1 MKRHFYILIA
11 GALLLVVQAC
21 NNTKDVETKLHKA
34 DVYMDEHPELAL
46 EVLESIDTYAL
57 TTRETQAKYALLY
70 SMALDKNYIDV
81 TNDSIIAPA
90 IAYYK
95 NHGSSD
101 DKLKVNYYWGRIA
114 MNAGEYENAISRFII
129 AEQYADKTSDKIAV
143 GRLYK
148 AQTIVYQYCYDTDAM
163 IDAAG
168 RTASVYME
176 LGDTTR
182 YITSIFDQIAGF
194 LNESDTTSVR
204 QSLEHIKGYWP
215 SMTELQKSQYYA
227 NQIILNGYTSPMSL
241 PNLLDRYEKE
251 SDDHLVQWL
260 AVAKAYY
267 TCEDYYK
274 AKEALDKYDYYGGS
288 QNDTYSWISG
298 LIYEALGD
306 SLQAMHSY
314 KAYIEQTDD
323 KLGYLLEADI
333 RFIKERYETQIK
345 IARSNYILIVLALC
359 AVILLLSSLLVV
371 TRIKR
376 IKRDRNIAEEKLK
389 LELRA
394 IEAEQIA
401 EKIRHEEEMKNTKA
415 EIDKYVIMYNAA
427 LSEIDNL
434 NDALKNNTLDR
445 TIKNLIAERLSL
457 LNKFIASNMTP
468 NFSVDAAEEL
478 KSLMRDKNYFI
489 ESTRISFLIEHPK
502 FITYLKKKGLS
513 DGEIGYCCLYAMG
526 LKGKDISAY
535 MGNGHYKLSSA
546 IRKKFGLSE
555 HDTNLDIFLREILA
569 ETIN

>member
-11 GALLLVVQAC
+11 VALLLVVQAC
-21 NNTKDVETKLHKA
+21 NNTKDVEAELHRA

-46 EVLESIDTYAL
+46 EALEAIDTGAL

-215 SMTELQKSQYYA
+215 SMTELQKSQFYA

-251 SDDHLVQWL
+251 SNDHLIQWL

-267 TCEDYYK
+267 TCEDYDK
-274 AKEALDKYDYYGGS
+274 AKEAIDKYDYYGGL
-288 QNDTYSWISG
+288 QNDTYFWISG
-298 LIYEALGD
+298 LIYEALGN

-314 KAYIEQTDD
+314 KVYIEQTDD

-333 RFIKERYETQIK
+333 RFIKERYEAQIK
-345 IARSNYILIVLALC
+345 ITHNNYMLIVLALC
-359 AVILLLSSLLVV
+359 AVILLLSYLLLV

-376 IKRDRNIAEEKLK
+376 IKRERCIAEEKLK

-394 IEAEQIA
+394 IEAEQKA
-401 EKIRHEEEMKNTKA
+401 EKIRYDEDIKKTKA
-415 EIDKYVIMYNAA
+415 EIDKYVSMYNAA

-434 NDALKNNTLDR
+434 NEALKSNTLDKTSR
-445 TIKNLIAERLSL
+445 NLIAERLSL

-478 KSLMRDKNYFI
+478 KELMQDKNYFI

-502 FITYLKKKGLS
+502 FVGYLKKRGLS
-513 DGEIGYCCLYAMG
+513 DAEIGYCCLYAMG
-526 LKGKDISAY
+526 LKGKDISSY
-535 MGNGHYKLSSA
+535 MGKGHYKLSSV
-546 IRKKFGLSE
+546 IRKKFALSE

-569 ETIN
+569 ETTR

>member
-1 MKRHFYILIA
+1 MKRYLFILIT
-11 GALLLVVQAC
+11 GVILLALQGC
-21 NNTKDVETKLHKA
+21 KNTKDVEVELHKA

-46 EVLESIDTYAL
+46 EALEDLDTDAL

-90 IAYYK
+90 AYYYT
-95 NHGSSD
+95 NHGTAD
-101 DKLKVNYYWGRIA
+101 DRLKTYYYWGRIA
-114 MNAGEYENAISRFII
+114 MNAGEYEDAISRFII
-129 AEQYADKTSDKIAV
+129 AEQFADKTSDKIAV

-204 QSLEHIKGYWP
+204 QSLEHIKEYWT
-215 SMTELQKSQYYA
+215 SMTELQKSQFYA
-227 NQIILNGYTSPMSL
+227 NQIILIGYTSPALL
-241 PNLLDRYEKE
+241 PTLLDTYEKE
-251 SDDHLVQWL
+251 SHEHLVQWL

-274 AKEALDKYDYYGGS
+274 AKEALDKYDYYGGLR
-288 QNDTYSWISG
+288 NDTYSWISG

-333 RFIKERYETQIK
+333 RFIKERYEAQIK
-345 IARSNYILIVLALC
+345 ITRNNYMLIVLVLC
-359 AVILLLSSLLVV
+359 AVILLLSYLLLV

-376 IKRDRNIAEEKLK
+376 IKRERCIAEEKLK

-394 IEAEQIA
+394 IEAEQKA
-401 EKIRHEEEMKNTKA
+401 EKIRYDEDIKKTKA
-415 EIDKYVIMYNAA
+415 EIDKYV
-427 LSEIDNL
+427 
-434 NDALKNNTLDR
+434 
-445 TIKNLIAERLSL
+445 
-457 LNKFIASNMTP
+457 
-468 NFSVDAAEEL
+468 
-478 KSLMRDKNYFI
+478 
-489 ESTRISFLIEHPK
+489 
-502 FITYLKKKGLS
+502 
-513 DGEIGYCCLYAMG
+513 
-526 LKGKDISAY
+526 
-535 MGNGHYKLSSA
+535 
-546 IRKKFGLSE
+546 
-555 HDTNLDIFLREILA
+555 
-569 ETIN
+569 

>member
-1 MKRHFYILIA
+1 MKQHFYIFIT
-11 GALLLVVQAC
+11 GVLLLAVQGC
-21 NNTKDVETKLHKA
+21 KNTKDVEAELHKA

-46 EVLESIDTYAL
+46 EALEAIDTDAL
-57 TTRETQAKYALLY
+57 TTRKVQAKYALLY

-101 DKLKVNYYWGRIA
+101 EKLKVNYYWGRIA

-148 AQTIVYQYCYDTDAM
+148 AQTIVYQYCYDTEAM

-215 SMTELQKSQYYA
+215 SMTELQKSQFYA
-227 NQIILNGYTSPMSL
+227 NQIILNGHTSPMSL

-267 TCEDYYK
+267 TCEDYDK
-274 AKEALDKYDYYGGS
+274 AKEAIDKYDYYGGL
-288 QNDTYSWISG
+288 QNDTYFWISG

-306 SLQAMHSY
+306 ALQAMHSY
-314 KAYIEQTDD
+314 KDYIEQTDD

-333 RFIKERYETQIK
+333 RFIKERYEAQIK
-345 IARSNYILIVLALC
+345 ITRNNYMLIVLVLC
-359 AVILLLSSLLVV
+359 AMILLLSYLLLV

-376 IKRDRNIAEEKLK
+376 IKRERCIAEEKLK

-394 IEAEQIA
+394 IEAEHKS
-401 EKIRHEEEMKNTKA
+401 EKIRHNEEITKTKA
-415 EIDKYVIMYNAA
+415 EIDKYASMYNAA

-434 NDALKNNTLDR
+434 NEALKSNTLDQTSR
-445 TIKNLIAERLSL
+445 NLIAERLSL

-468 NFSVDAAEEL
+468 NFSVDAAKEL
-478 KSLMRDKNYFI
+478 KELMLDKNYFI
-489 ESTRISFLIEHPK
+489 ESTRISFLIEYPSV
-502 FITYLKKKGLS
+502 TS
-513 DGEIGYCCLYAMG
+513 
-526 LKGKDISAY
+526 
-535 MGNGHYKLSSA
+535 
-546 IRKKFGLSE
+546 
-555 HDTNLDIFLREILA
+555 
-569 ETIN
+569 

>member
-1 MKRHFYILIA
+1 MKRYFYILA
-11 GALLLVVQAC
+11 TGVLLLAIQAC
-21 NNTKDVETKLHKA
+21 NNTKDVEAELHKA

-46 EVLESIDTYAL
+46 EALETIDTYAL
-57 TTRETQAKYALLY
+57 TTRKTQAKYALLY

-168 RTASVYME
+168 RTALIYME

-194 LNESDTTSVR
+194 LNDSDTASTR
-204 QSLEHIKGYWP
+204 LSLEHIKKYWS
-215 SMTELQKSQYYA
+215 SMTELQKSQFYA
-227 NQIILNGYTSPMSL
+227 NQIILNGYTSPASL
-241 PNLLDRYEKE
+241 PALLDRYENE
-251 SDDHLVQWL
+251 SDDRLVQWL

-267 TCEDYYK
+267 TCKDYDK
-274 AKEALDKYDYYGGS
+274 AKEAIDKYVYYEGR

-298 LIYEALGD
+298 IIYEALGD
-306 SLQAMHSY
+306 SQQAMHSY
-314 KAYIEQTDD
+314 KDYIEQTDD

-333 RFIKERYETQIK
+333 RFIKERYEAQIR

-359 AVILLLSSLLVV
+359 AVILFLLSVLVV
-371 TRIKR
+371 NRVKR
-376 IKRDRNIAEEKLK
+376 IKRERNISEERHK

-394 IEAEQIA
+394 IEAEQLA
-401 EKIRHEEEMKNTKA
+401 EKIRHDEELKSTKA
-415 EIDKYVIMYNAA
+415 EIDKYTSMYNAA

-434 NDALKNNTLDR
+434 NEALKSNTLDNTSR
-445 TIKNLIAERLSL
+445 NRIAERLSL

-478 KSLMRDKNYFI
+478 KELMQDKNYFI
-489 ESTRISFLIEHPK
+489 ESTRISFLIENPK
-502 FITYLKKKGLS
+502 FVGYLKEKGLS
-513 DGEIGYCCLYAMG
+513 DAEIGYCCLYAMG
-526 LKGKDISAY
+526 LKGKDISSY
-535 MGNGHYKLSSA
+535 MGKGHYKLSSV

-555 HDTNLDIFLREILA
+555 HDTNLDIFLRKILA
-569 ETIN
+569 ETTK

>member
-1 MKRHFYILIA
+1 
-11 GALLLVVQAC
+11 
-21 NNTKDVETKLHKA
+21 
-34 DVYMDEHPELAL
+34 
-46 EVLESIDTYAL
+46 
-57 TTRETQAKYALLY
+57 
-70 SMALDKNYIDV
+70 MALDKNYIDV

-182 YITSIFDQIAGF
+182 YITSIYDQIAGF
-194 LNESDTTSVR
+194 LNESDTTSVK

-215 SMTELQKSQYYA
+215 SMNELQKSQFYA

-267 TCEDYYK
+267 SCEDYYK
-274 AKEALDKYDYYGGS
+274 AKEALDKYDYYGGLK
-288 QNDTYSWISG
+288 NDTYSWISG

-306 SLQAMHSY
+306 SLQAMHSF
-314 KAYIEQTDD
+314 KDYIEQTDD

-333 RFIKERYETQIK
+333 RFIKERYEAQIK
-345 IARSNYILIVLALC
+345 ITRNNYMLIVLVLC
-359 AVILLLSSLLVV
+359 AVILLLSYLLLV

-376 IKRDRNIAEEKLK
+376 IKRERCIAEEKLK

-394 IEAEQIA
+394 KEAEQKA
-401 EKIRHEEEMKNTKA
+401 EKIRYDEDIKKTKA
-415 EIDKYVIMYNAA
+415 EIDKYVSMYNAA

-434 NDALKNNTLDR
+434 NEALKSNTLDKTSR
-445 TIKNLIAERLSL
+445 NMIAERLNL
-457 LNKFIASNMTP
+457 LNKFIVSNMTP

-478 KSLMRDKNYFI
+478 KELMQDKNYFI
-489 ESTRISFLIEHPK
+489 EFTRISFLIEHPK
-502 FITYLKKKGLS
+502 FVGYLKKRGLS
-513 DGEIGYCCLYAMG
+513 DAEIGYCCLYAMG
-526 LKGKDISAY
+526 LKGKDISSY
-535 MGNGHYKLSSA
+535 MGKGHYKLSSV

-569 ETIN
+569 ETTR

>member
-1 MKRHFYILIA
+1 MKRYFYILTTGVILL
-11 GALLLVVQAC
+11 ALQGC
-21 NNTKDVETKLHKA
+21 KNTKDVEAELHRA

-46 EVLESIDTYAL
+46 EALEAIDTDAL
-57 TTRETQAKYALLY
+57 TTRKTQAKYALLY

-95 NHGSSD
+95 NHGSSEE
-101 DKLKVNYYWGRIA
+101 KLKVNYYWGRIA

-215 SMTELQKSQYYA
+215 SMTELQKSQFYA
-227 NQIILNGYTSPMSL
+227 NQIILNGHTSPMSL

-267 TCEDYYK
+267 TCEDYDK
-274 AKEALDKYDYYGGS
+274 AKEAIDKYDYYGGL
-288 QNDTYSWISG
+288 QNDTYFWISG

-306 SLQAMHSY
+306 TLQAMHSY
-314 KAYIEQTDD
+314 KDYIEQTDD

-333 RFIKERYETQIK
+333 RFIKERYEAQIK
-345 IARSNYILIVLALC
+345 ITHNNYMLIVLALC
-359 AVILLLSSLLVV
+359 AVILLLSYLLLV

-376 IKRDRNIAEEKLK
+376 IKRERCIAEEKLK

-394 IEAEQIA
+394 IEAEQKS
-401 EKIRHEEEMKNTKA
+401 EKIRYNEEITKTKA
-415 EIDKYVIMYNAA
+415 EIDKYASMYNAA
-427 LSEIDNL
+427 LSEIDDL
-434 NDALKNNTLDR
+434 NEALKSNTLDQTSR
-445 TIKNLIAERLSL
+445 NLIAERLSL

-478 KSLMRDKNYFI
+478 KELMQDKNYFI
-489 ESTRISFLIEHPK
+489 ESTRISFLIEHPR
-502 FITYLKKKGLS
+502 FVGYLKKKGLS
-513 DGEIGYCCLYAMG
+513 DAEIGYCCLYAMG
-526 LKGKDISAY
+526 LKGKDISSY
-535 MGNGHYKLSSA
+535 MGKGHYKLSSV

-569 ETIN
+569 ETTK